1 MVQQLTN
8 ALDSKESGRRGFSLY
23 PKGANLL
30 TRISIVLFS
39 TYFALKIAFEIY
51 FAIDLY
57 PDSGR
62 VFHSFLLVSYAL
74 PILVLLIV
82 ILMSKG
88 KSNLS
93 FILSLLIFLVFLL
106 EIPNNE
112 NLDRSV
118 DIISFLSILTNYS
131 NYPNMTPFAL
141 FLFSASALLGALL
154 CSALICLVLGR
165 VNRKK

>member
-39 TYFALKIAFEIY
+39 TYFALKIAYEI
-51 FAIDLY
+51 
-57 PDSGR
+57 
-62 VFHSFLLVSYAL
+62 SYAIAVYNIWGTL
-74 PILVLLIV
+74 FIFRPYYILTYALLILVLLIV

-106 EIPNNE
+106 DPRRE
-112 NLDRSV
+112 N
-118 DIISFLSILTNYS
+118 IIFSLSILNDSNFPNTN
-131 NYPNMTPFAL
+131 PFELLLYFAP
-141 FLFSASALLGALL
+141 ALLGVLL
-154 CSALICLVLGR
+154 CSALLCLVLGR